1 MRLGLEAGDDTLT
14 LAEEQGIRGVP
25 IAAERLVAD
34 GVDAALEPLRRRG
47 LAVCQIGAFGYN
59 PLSTDTETQEH
70 ETAVLTQAIALASA
84 VGCRYIVIGPGNYHP
99 SGFGDVDPRNYTD
112 EALDAMAAALRPMA
126 ALAEQHDVL
135 LSFEPYLKAAVH
147 GPESYLA
154 LHERVGSDALRAN
167 VDPTSLYTYW
177 DVLDPRES
185 LERTC
190 AGFAG
195 HYGLVHI
202 KEVGLEEGFHV
213 RMGLTPLAN
222 GRSDWVKLLQYA
234 GQHLPDDAWVVLEHV
249 LSVEEGRESIRIVRE
264 AAKAAGVTLE

>member
-1 MRLGLEAGDDTLT
+1 MRLGLEAGDHT
-14 LAEEQGIRGVP
+14 LALADEQGIRGVP

-34 GVDAALEPLRRRG
+34 GVDATLEPLEQRG

-59 PLSTDTETQEH
+59 PLSTDTEGQAR
-70 ETAVLTQAIALASA
+70 ETALLTQAIALAPA
-84 VGCRYIVIGPGNYHP
+84 TGCRYIVIGPGNYDP
-99 SGFGDVDPRNYTD
+99 SGFGDVDPRNYT
-112 EALDAMAAALRPMA
+112 EAALDAMAAALRPMA
-126 ALAEQHDVL
+126 ALAEEHDVR

-147 GPESYLA
+147 GPESYLK
-154 LHERVGSDALRAN
+154 LHEKVGSDALRAN

-202 KEVGLEEGFHV
+202 KEVGLEEGFHI
-213 RMGLTPLAN
+213 RMGLTPLGN
-222 GRSDWVKLLQYA
+222 GLSDWVTLLRYA
-234 GQHLPDDAWVVLEHV
+234 EQHLADDAWVVLEHV
-249 LSVEEGRESIRIVRE
+249 LSVEEGRESIRIVRD
-264 AAKAAGVTLE
+264 AARAAGVTLE